1 MANSMFQWLMTGLVA
16 VLHPFF
22 VSVIEIN
29 HNAKEK
35 SVEVSM
41 RIFTDDFE
49 GALKKFSNTKI
60 DLANPANKE
69 AIDKNIVSYV
79 KQKMYVQINGK
90 PALLE
95 YVGYEIKKESV
106 WVYFEIDNITTVKKV
121 EVNCN
126 LLYEYQEKQMN
137 IFHVNANGKEKSY
150 KLDNPSTIASFDF

>member
-1 MANSMFQWLMTGLVA
+1 MFQWLMTGLVA

-29 HNAKEK
+29 HNSKEK

>member
-1 MANSMFQWLMTGLVA
+1 MFQWLTIGLLA
-16 VLHPFF
+16 LLHPFF

-49 GALKKFSNTKI
+49 GALKKFSNTKV

-69 AIDKNIVSYV
+69 AIDKIIVSYI
-79 KQKMYVQINGK
+79 KQKMYLQIDGK
-90 PALLE
+90 PVLLE

-106 WVYFEIDNITTVKKV
+106 WLYFEIDNIATLKKV
-121 EVNCN
+121 QVNCN
-126 LLYEYQEKQMN
+126 LLYECQEKQMN

-150 KLDNPSTIASFDF
+150 KLDNPATTTSFDF

>member
-1 MANSMFQWLMTGLVA
+1 MANSMFQWLTIGLLA
-16 VLHPFF
+16 LLHPFF

-49 GALKKFSNTKI
+49 GALKKFSNTKV

-69 AIDKNIVSYV
+69 AIDKIIVSYI
-79 KQKMYVQINGK
+79 KQKMYLQIDGK
-90 PALLE
+90 PVLLE

-106 WVYFEIDNITTVKKV
+106 WLYFEIDNIATLKKV
-121 EVNCN
+121 QVNCN
-126 LLYEYQEKQMN
+126 LLYECQEKQMN

-150 KLDNPSTIASFDF
+150 KLDNPATTTSFDF